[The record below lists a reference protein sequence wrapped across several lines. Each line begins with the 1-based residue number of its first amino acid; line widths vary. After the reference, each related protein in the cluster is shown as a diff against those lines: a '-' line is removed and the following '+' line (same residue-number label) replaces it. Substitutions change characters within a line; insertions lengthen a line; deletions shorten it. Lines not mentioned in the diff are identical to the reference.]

1 VLTVALVSKLK
12 YRRCI
17 AVNLAL
23 RQRFGGEE
31 RNRIKELI
39 VNRKPCS
46 ISGIIDT
53 VKPEENVHIG
63 NSITSSCKHRK

>member
-1 VLTVALVSKLK
+1 MHSCKLGSKTK
-12 YRRCI
+12 I
-17 AVNLAL
+17 W
-23 RQRFGGEE
+23 GEE